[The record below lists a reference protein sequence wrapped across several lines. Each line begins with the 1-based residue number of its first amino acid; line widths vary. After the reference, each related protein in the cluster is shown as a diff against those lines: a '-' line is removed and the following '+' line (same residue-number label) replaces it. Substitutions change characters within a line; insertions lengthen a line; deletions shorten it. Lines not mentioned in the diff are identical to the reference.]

1 MPKNIN
7 EKIIDDLIESGFDL
21 YIQDIYNEDD
31 TLPPKVEKTAME
43 SKEGIRRR
51 LQKEI
56 QKSYPNQKKRHSRRI
71 LRKSLL
77 VAIVFV
83 SLFAIMINVS
93 AFRIFIY
100 KTYVNMQ
107 GSVLSVQTDQIYQQY
122 ETIQKFANK
131 NELIIPN
138 WLPPGTELQ
147 IQEDELCVNLSYESA
162 NNGDFYLRL
171 SERVITQAGAKTS
184 LETEQNEYTVE
195 DCNILGMDGK
205 IVYIKSEAG
214 HERYTVVWNS
224 DTTSYEL
231 STNATGIVLEAIM
244 SDLNYYQK

>member
-31 TLPPKVEKTAME
+31 TLPPEVEKTAME
-43 SKEGIRRR
+43 SKERIRRR

-107 GSVLSVQTDQIYQQY
+107 GSVLSVQTDRIYQQY

-138 WLPPGTELQ
+138 WLPPGTNLQ
-147 IQEDELCVNLSYESA
+147 IQDNGIFVKLDYETET
-162 NNGDFYLRL
+162 GDFYLRL
-171 SERVITQAGAKTS
+171 SERVITQGGAKTN

-195 DCNILGMDGK
+195 DCNILGMEGK

-231 STNATGIVLEAIM
+231 STNATGILFETIM
-244 SDLNYYQK
+244 NDLTYYKK